1 MRELVSRVEREQSNE
16 MVQKWTGGKHVK
28 RLNTDQNRSAYSNN
42 LYRGIQGISKPIPD
56 EDLLFAILL
65 HLFKDV
71 CRQNTFSSVCI
82 RQYEYKT
89 HMFYFVPVDA
99 SMKVHVLHL

>member
-1 MRELVSRVEREQSNE
+1 
-16 MVQKWTGGKHVK
+16 MVQKGTGGKHVK

-42 LYRGIQGISKPIPD
+42 LYRGIQGISKPIPG
-56 EDLLFAILL
+56 EDLLSAYFL
-65 HLFKDV
+65 HLFTDV
-71 CRQNTFSSVCI
+71 GRQKYIFSVCI